1 MTIFLKVREVNL
13 VIFTVAQLQ
22 RFVAVDDG
30 TEVTFT
36 SPNPQMYPLPDPRY
50 LDFHATISKV
60 VHIAGISEHLDEIL
74 QKYESVRVLSDESGV
89 EYLDGLLRASI
100 AQRYIVT

>member
-1 MTIFLKVREVNL
+1 MLFFHTCNI
-13 VIFTVAQLQ
+13 TA
-22 RFVAVDDG
+22 FVAVDDG

-50 LDFHATISKV
+50 LDFHATVAKV
-60 VHIAGISEHLDEIL
+60 VHTAGIAEHLDEIL
-74 QKYESVRVLSDESGV
+74 HKYESVRVLSDELGV
-89 EYLDGLLRASI
+89 EYLDGLLVRASV